1 MKEFACTIA
10 GTIGGFLSYFFGGW
24 SSALTTLIIFMA
36 IDYITG
42 SMVAGVFNKSTKTEH
57 GALDSRVGWRGLCKK
72 CVTLFLVLVAV
83 RLDIVAGTTFF
94 KDGAVMGFVLNEALS
109 IIENASLMGVKFPKR
124 ITKAIEVLKGKTEQD
139 GE

>member
-10 GTIGGFLSYFFGGW
+10 GAIGGFLSYFFGGW

-57 GALDSRVGWRGLCKK
+57 GALDSRVGWEGLCKK

>member
-1 MKEFACTIA
+1 MKEFMCAII

-24 SSALTTLIIFMA
+24 SSALTTLFIFMA

-57 GALDSRVGWRGLCKK
+57 GALDSRVGWKGICRK